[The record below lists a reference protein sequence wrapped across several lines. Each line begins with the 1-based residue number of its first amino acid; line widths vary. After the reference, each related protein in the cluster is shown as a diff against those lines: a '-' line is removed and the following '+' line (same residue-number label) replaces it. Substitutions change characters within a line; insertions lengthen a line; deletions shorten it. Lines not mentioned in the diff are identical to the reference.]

1 MARFPDLPPLVV
13 QLLYNRQAR
22 TTEEVT
28 GFLERRFA
36 TDDPYLLKGM
46 NAAVARLRR
55 AVCNDEAVAVYG
67 DYDVDG
73 VTATALLV
81 LVLRGLGA
89 RAQPYI
95 PKRKHEGY
103 GLHESALEE
112 LARQGVK
119 VVVTVDCGVRSVDE
133 ARFACRQ
140 GLDLIITDHHNV
152 PADLPPAVAVIDPRR
167 ADEDYPFTQL
177 AGVGLA
183 YKLAQGLLRAERQL
197 PVGKASGAMDEESLL
212 DLVALGT
219 IADLAPLTGE
229 NRALVARGLERLNEA
244 RRPGIAAM
252 LQETA
257 LRPGQVDAR
266 TVGYVFGPR
275 LNAAGRL
282 DDAIASYNLLTTTSA
297 EQATA
302 LARQLSLTNQ
312 ERQRLMK
319 DMVEHARQE
328 VAAIGD
334 ASMFVLSSSVYA
346 AGIAGLVA
354 SRITE
359 EFYRP
364 TIVIAVD
371 EDKGQSKGSARSV
384 DGFHISRALEECDEL
399 LVRHGGH
406 KAAAGFTI
414 SNDKIGEFR
423 ARMLALVGRQ
433 LTEEQLQPTL
443 LIDMELPLFAANL
456 ETLQLIERLQ
466 PFGME
471 NQRPIFAA
479 FGARVCS
486 CRSVGSDNR
495 TLKFRLSDG
504 TQMWDA
510 VAFRQDRTAEQVP
523 QRIDIAY
530 GLQANDWNGRISAE
544 LIVQDWR
551 SAKAWLA

>member
-1 MARFPDLPPLVV
+1 
-13 QLLYNRQAR
+13 
-22 TTEEVT
+22 
-28 GFLERRFA
+28 
-36 TDDPYLLKGM
+36 
-46 NAAVARLRR
+46 
-55 AVCNDEAVAVYG
+55 
-67 DYDVDG
+67 
-73 VTATALLV
+73 
-81 LVLRGLGA
+81 
-89 RAQPYI
+89 
-95 PKRKHEGY
+95 
-103 GLHESALEE
+103 
-112 LARQGVK
+112 
-119 VVVTVDCGVRSVDE
+119 
-133 ARFACRQ
+133 
-140 GLDLIITDHHNV
+140 
-152 PADLPPAVAVIDPRR
+152 
-167 ADEDYPFTQL
+167 
-177 AGVGLA
+177 
-183 YKLAQGLLRAERQL
+183 
-197 PVGKASGAMDEESLL
+197 
-212 DLVALGT
+212 
-219 IADLAPLTGE
+219 
-229 NRALVARGLERLNEA
+229 
-244 RRPGIAAM
+244 
-252 LQETA
+252 
-257 LRPGQVDAR
+257 
-266 TVGYVFGPR
+266 
-275 LNAAGRL
+275 
-282 DDAIASYNLLTTTSA
+282 
-297 EQATA
+297 
-302 LARQLSLTNQ
+302 
-312 ERQRLMK
+312 
-319 DMVEHARQE
+319 
-328 VAAIGD
+328 
-334 ASMFVLSSSVYA
+334 MFVLSSSVYA